1 MIGDGW
7 NDEPAVR
14 PVSGLEPREGR
25 RRVAVVTG
33 SRAEFG
39 LLRPVMRAVGT
50 HPELELMVIAAG
62 SHMIQPALTFR
73 DVRAEFVVADSVPM
87 QLAGKTGRAAD
98 AEAVGRGI
106 GRFVRSFTAIA
117 PDWVVVL
124 GDRIEAFA
132 AASAAS
138 IGGWAVAHMHGGD
151 RAEGIADEAMRHAI
165 TKLSH
170 LHLPA
175 TAASG
180 ERLVRMGE
188 KPEFVQVVGSP
199 AVDDLAS
206 IPPLTDDQFAELGS
220 PDTLV
225 LMHPVGRSDEMEEAV
240 TGEVLAAV
248 AGRRVLTL
256 YPNHDAGRAGVLR
269 GLQASGLRLV
279 EHLPRPRF
287 VGLLK
292 RLAGSGVMVGNS
304 SSGLIEAAV
313 LGVRVVDI
321 GPRQNGRER
330 PANVVHAESESAD
343 GVKAAVAKA
352 LALKPDPSAHPY
364 GDGKAG
370 QRAAAALASID
381 PRDPRLVRKRCV
393 Y

>member
-14 PVSGLEPREGR
+14 PVTGLEPREGR

-248 AGRRVLTL
+248 GGRRVLTL

-313 LGVRVVDI
+313 LGVRVADI

-330 PANVVHAESESAD
+330 PANVVHAESESAG
-343 GVKAAVAKA
+343 GVKAAIAKA
-352 LALKPDPSAHPY
+352 LSLKPDPSAHPY

>member
-14 PVSGLEPREGR
+14 PVSGLEPREGL

>member
-1 MIGDGW
+1 
-7 NDEPAVR
+7 
-14 PVSGLEPREGR
+14 
-25 RRVAVVTG
+25 
-33 SRAEFG
+33 
-39 LLRPVMRAVGT
+39 
-50 HPELELMVIAAG
+50 MVIAAG

>member
-1 MIGDGW
+1 
-7 NDEPAVR
+7 
-14 PVSGLEPREGR
+14 
-25 RRVAVVTG
+25 
-33 SRAEFG
+33 
-39 LLRPVMRAVGT
+39 
-50 HPELELMVIAAG
+50 
-62 SHMIQPALTFR
+62 
-73 DVRAEFVVADSVPM
+73 
-87 QLAGKTGRAAD
+87 
-98 AEAVGRGI
+98 
-106 GRFVRSFTAIA
+106 
-117 PDWVVVL
+117 
-124 GDRIEAFA
+124 
-132 AASAAS
+132 
-138 IGGWAVAHMHGGD
+138 
-151 RAEGIADEAMRHAI
+151 
-165 TKLSH
+165 
-170 LHLPA
+170 
-175 TAASG
+175 
-180 ERLVRMGE
+180 MGE
-188 KPEFVQVVGSP
+188 KPEFVHVVGSP